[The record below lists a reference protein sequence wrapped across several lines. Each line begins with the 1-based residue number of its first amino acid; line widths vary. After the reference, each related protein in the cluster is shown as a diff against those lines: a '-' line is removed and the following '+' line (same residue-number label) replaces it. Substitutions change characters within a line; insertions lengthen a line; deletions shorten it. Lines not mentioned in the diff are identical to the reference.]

1 MRVNVLQHTPNEG
14 VGYIGEWAKE
24 SGHESLYLSS
34 IYE

>member
-14 VGYIGEWAKE
+14 VGYIGEWARKRAR
-24 SGHESLYLSS
+24 SLYLSP

>member
-24 SGHESLYLSS
+24 SGHEV
-34 IYE
+34 IFIIHI

>member
-24 SGHESLYLSS
+24 RARSSYLSS